1 METMKG
7 EGDAE
12 GQRER
17 FGCEFN
23 QSAQGHLVQSVWA
36 AHVSFYQ
43 VVSLNFELG
52 VVFLHKNLANFRIVV
67 VFILLLS

>member
-1 METMKG
+1 MRGVRVMETMKG

-36 AHVSFYQ
+36 AHVSFTKWS
-43 VVSLNFELG
+43 V
-52 VVFLHKNLANFRIVV
+52 
-67 VFILLLS
+67 